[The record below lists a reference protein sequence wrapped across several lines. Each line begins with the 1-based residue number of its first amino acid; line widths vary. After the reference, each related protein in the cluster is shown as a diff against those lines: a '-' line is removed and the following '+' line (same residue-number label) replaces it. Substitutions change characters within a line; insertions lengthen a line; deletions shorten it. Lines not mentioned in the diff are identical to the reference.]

1 MSISCLYPVR
11 FTSQCFHGCIHVCR
25 DRSHR
30 IVNPDFNAN
39 NGNGWSGTFFTAASA
54 GVAEFWNETF
64 DKYQDLADMPAGKYR
79 LEVQGFCRYCY
90 QAESRAAHDTGTE
103 QLLASYYMNTAE
115 NPFMSLYDTTLLGVP
130 DNVGQSNTAFNVNGD
145 WCCFDNFR
153 LYYKGA
159 QSGVEN
165 VTVNRP
171 DGPVN
176 VYTVAGVLIR
186 EAVYPAEATAGLAP
200 RHLHCQQPP
209 SPHPLIPPTIKTS
222 GAPHRPPR
230 SFALCASYH

>member
-39 NGNGWSGTFFTAASA
+39 NGNGWSGTSFTAASA

-90 QAESRAAHDTGTE
+90 QAESRAAHDNGSE
-103 QLLASYYMNTAE
+103 RLLACYYMNTAD
-115 NPFMSLYDTTLLGVP
+115 NPFHVALRHHASG
-130 DNVGQSNTAFNVNGD
+130 
-145 WCCFDNFR
+145 
-153 LYYKGA
+153 GA
-159 QSGVEN
+159 RQC
-165 VTVNRP
+165 
-171 DGPVN
+171 GPVEHSLQRQRRL
-176 VYTVAGVLIR
+176 VLFR
-186 EAVYPAEATAGLAP
+186 QLPPLLQRRAVG
-200 RHLHCQQPP
+200 C
-209 SPHPLIPPTIKTS
+209 
-222 GAPHRPPR
+222 
-230 SFALCASYH
+230 